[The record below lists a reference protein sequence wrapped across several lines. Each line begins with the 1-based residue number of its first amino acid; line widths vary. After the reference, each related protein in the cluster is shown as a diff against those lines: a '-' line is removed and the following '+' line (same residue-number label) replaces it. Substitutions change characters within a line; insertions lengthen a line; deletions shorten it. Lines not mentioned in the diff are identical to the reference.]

1 MSYLVAGMGFALHA
15 SAQQDYLKPKQ
26 NNSEIMVGNLS
37 WAYPESREPKPANAS
52 VSITNRS
59 GMPIKS
65 VKLLVVAKDKK
76 GTILQS
82 QGTTIKQLIAN
93 DTIRSGSTRHLFF
106 GKAYDNPNINTLEL
120 KETIV
125 EFFNG
130 SLEKIPGNQEQ
141 ISISEEQTLQKKGY

>member
-1 MSYLVAGMGFALHA
+1 MGFTFHA

-26 NNSEIMVGNLS
+26 SSSEIIVGDLS

-52 VSITNRS
+52 VSIINRS
-59 GMPIKS
+59 SKPIKS
-65 VKLLVVAKDKK
+65 VKLLVVAKDKR

-106 GKAYDNPNINTLEL
+106 SRAYDNPNINTLEV

-130 SLEKIPGNQEQ
+130 SLEKIPGSQQQ
-141 ISISEEQTLQKKGY
+141 ILISEEQTLQKKGY